1 MKKIILKIIIAA
13 IVLLIFNLLAT
24 YIIIWFFPNIA
35 EEYYNPV
42 FSIEGYK
49 STLYFIHPL
58 LVSFALAWFWQ
69 RFKTLFHGSFWLR
82 GLEVGLAYG
91 AIAVLPSMWLI
102 FCSLSVSIDIVLS
115 WLLYGIIQ
123 GIVVGIIYAKIN
135 P

>member
-13 IVLLIFNLLAT
+13 IVLLTFNLLAT

-42 FSIEGYK
+42 FSIEKYK
-49 STLYFIHPL
+49 ATLYFIHPL
-58 LVSFALAWFWQ
+58 LVSFSLAWFWQ
-69 RFKTLFHGSFWLR
+69 RFKSQFRGSFWLR

-102 FCSLSVSIDIVLS
+102 FCALSVSIDIVLS